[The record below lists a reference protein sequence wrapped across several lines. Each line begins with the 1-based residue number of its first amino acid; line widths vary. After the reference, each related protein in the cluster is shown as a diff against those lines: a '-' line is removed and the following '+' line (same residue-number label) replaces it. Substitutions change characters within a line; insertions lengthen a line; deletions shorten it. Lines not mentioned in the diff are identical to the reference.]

1 MTELDLPDAELD
13 VMSCLWRTDAM
24 TAREV
29 REQLQPTRPMTHASV
44 CTLLKRLEDKGL
56 VNRRKASSGKA
67 FVYTASVAPT
77 KTQRRLVR
85 DLVDRMFAGSG
96 VALVASLLHSRRP
109 TDAEIVELQSLLDE
123 LKQNTARQPKGSK

>member
-13 VMSCLWRTDAM
+13 VMSCLWQAEAL
-24 TAREV
+24 TAREI

-44 CTLLKRLEDKGL
+44 CTLLRRLEDKGL

-67 FVYTASVAPT
+67 FVYMASVAPT

-96 VALVASLLHSRRP
+96 VALIASLLHSRRP
-109 TDAEIVELQSLLDE
+109 TDAEIVELQSLLDQ
-123 LKQNTARQPKGSK
+123 LKQTKASQSKGSK

>member
-13 VMSCLWRTDAM
+13 VMSRLWQAKALTV
-24 TAREV
+24 REI
-29 REQLQPTRPMTHASV
+29 REQLQLTRPMTHASV

-56 VNRRKASSGKA
+56 VKRRKASSGKA
-67 FVYTASVAPT
+67 FVYTANVAPT

-85 DLVDRMFAGSG
+85 NLVDRMFAGSG

-109 TDAEIVELQSLLDE
+109 TDAEIVELQTLLDE
-123 LKQNTARQPKGSK
+123 LKRTKASQSKGSK